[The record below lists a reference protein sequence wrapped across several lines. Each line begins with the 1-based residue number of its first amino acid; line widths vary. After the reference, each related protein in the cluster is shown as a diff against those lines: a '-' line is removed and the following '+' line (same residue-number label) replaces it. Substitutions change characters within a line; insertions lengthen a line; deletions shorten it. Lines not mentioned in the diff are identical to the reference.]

1 MIYELQPTNGRKSF
15 YGKAQVHVGN
25 GIETL
30 YSYGTLI
37 CQKLPTGKIRR
48 LWDGWS
54 ATTGSHIKS
63 FCGLD
68 KKAWMKLPYE
78 G

>member
-1 MIYELQPTNGRKSF
+1 MIYELKPTNGRKSF
-15 YGKAQVHVGN
+15 YGKAIVEMHNGN
-25 GIETL
+25 ETL
-30 YSYGTLI
+30 YSYGVKVAVRLTNGAI
-37 CQKLPTGKIRR
+37 IRK
-48 LWDGWS
+48 WDGWS

-68 KKAWMKLPYE
+68 KKAWMALPYE